1 MKEIFIRKWVIS
13 LIAAYNGS
21 PVRSVLSLVG
31 GQNSG
36 KTEWFRRLLPNDLKK
51 YYAESKLDAGKDD
64 DILMCQKLI
73 VMDDEMGGKSKQDE
87 KRFKEL
93 TSKSI
98 FSLRAPYARS
108 NEDFKRLAVLCGTSN
123 DPEIINDPTGN
134 TRILPIEVLSI
145 DHELYNSI
153 DKDEL
158 FMEAYRAF
166 TNGDEWQLNKDE
178 LALLDGVGQDFQSIA
193 YERELIYKFFK
204 SADSGG
210 YSEWLTATEIKDY
223 VESNTKQKIHSMRK
237 FGMELAKVFGK
248 SRSKSVNGVI
258 LNRYEV
264 IRINGQNIDSQD
276 VGF

>member
-1 MKEIFIRKWVIS
+1 
-13 LIAAYNGS
+13 
-21 PVRSVLSLVG
+21 
-31 GQNSG
+31 
-36 KTEWFRRLLPNDLKK
+36 LPNDLKK